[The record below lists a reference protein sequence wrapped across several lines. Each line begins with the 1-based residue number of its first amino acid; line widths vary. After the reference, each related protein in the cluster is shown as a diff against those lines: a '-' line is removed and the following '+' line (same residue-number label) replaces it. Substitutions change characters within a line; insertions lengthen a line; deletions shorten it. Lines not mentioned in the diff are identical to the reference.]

1 MGFIVDEIFEVD
13 ERTGHIKLVRTVD
26 NRPECFLN
34 KLERGEIG
42 HGFTRS
48 KTMRKIAD
56 IPLAAIL
63 AEPPEVQERILND
76 DNELRKWLKAHP
88 EYLVSEGKL

>member
-42 HGFTRS
+42 HGFTRR

-63 AEPPEVQERILND
+63 AEPPEVQERILSD